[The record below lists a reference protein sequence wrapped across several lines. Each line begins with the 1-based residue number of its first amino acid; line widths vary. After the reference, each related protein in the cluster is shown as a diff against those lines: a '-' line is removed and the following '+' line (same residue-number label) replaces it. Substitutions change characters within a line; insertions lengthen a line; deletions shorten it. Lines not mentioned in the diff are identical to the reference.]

1 MKTILGLDLGY
12 GDVKVTLMQEDGNI
26 LQQFKFPSMIGITKK
41 NEFINDNRIYE
52 FKGHNYYV
60 GENATHLPSENLI
73 EITEYKNLEY
83 YSCIFLFHALKKL
96 TTIPDIIVTG
106 LSKAQIQ
113 NSGYFKEELQE
124 FVVNNET
131 FKFPEIYVLPQG
143 AGSKLTIDKYG
154 TNFPQEQTE
163 FHGNSTYVCCDCGM
177 NTLDIF
183 MVTDGKTSPN
193 LFEGIEK
200 EGVMKIATE
209 VAKKVKELHNRQ
221 ITLQEAKEILNT
233 GVYKLRNVE
242 HDFKDY
248 VAEIKKDYLKN
259 LLSLIESK
267 YGKILDKCN
276 FIFLSGGGSTFFK
289 STEDGFIKVPKNK
302 AEYFNS
308 LGFSL
313 FGLTKIKQSA

>member
-1 MKTILGLDLGY
+1 MKYILGLDIGY
-12 GDVKVTLMQEDGNI
+12 GDNKITLGNETGEI
-26 LQQFKFPSMIGITKK
+26 LKIFKFPSMIGVTKK
-41 NEFINDNRIYE
+41 NEFINDTRIYE

-60 GENATHLPSENLI
+60 GENASHLPSENLI

-83 YSCIFLFHALKKL
+83 YAPLFLYHALKMIEVK
-96 TTIPDIIVTG
+96 PDIIVTG

-124 FVVNNET
+124 FVVNGET
-131 FKFPEIYVLPQG
+131 FKFSEIYVLPQG

-163 FHGNSTYVCCDCGM
+163 FHGNSTYVCCDVGM
-177 NTLDIF
+177 NTLDVF

-209 VAKKVKELHNRQ
+209 VAKKVKELHDRQ
-221 ITLQEAKEILNT
+221 ITLQEAKEILNS
-233 GVYKLRNVE
+233 GVYKLRNIE

-248 VAEIKKDYLKN
+248 VAEIKKQYLKS
-259 LLSLIESK
+259 LLDLIESK

-289 STEDGFIKVPKNK
+289 STEDGFIKVPKAK
-302 AEYFNS
+302 QEFYNS
-308 LGFSL
+308 LGFAL
-313 FGLTKIKQSA
+313 FGLTKIK

>member
-1 MKTILGLDLGY
+1 MKYILGLDIGY
-12 GDVKVTLMQEDGNI
+12 GDNKITLANETGEI
-26 LQQFKFPSMIGITKK
+26 LKIFKFPSMIGITKK

-60 GENATHLPSENLI
+60 GEHAAHLPSENLI

-83 YSCIFLFHALKKL
+83 YAPLFLYHSLKMIEI
-96 TTIPDIIVTG
+96 TPDVIVTG

-113 NSGYFKEELQE
+113 NSGYFKEALQE
-124 FVVNNET
+124 FVVNGET
-131 FKFPEIYVLPQG
+131 FKFQEIYVLPQG

-163 FHGNSTYVCCDCGM
+163 FHGNSTYVCCDVGM

-209 VAKKVKELHNRQ
+209 VAKKVNELHGRQ
-221 ITLQEAKEILNT
+221 ITLQEAKEILNS

-259 LLSLIESK
+259 LLSLIETK

-289 STEDGFIKVPKNK
+289 STDDGFIKVPKTK
-302 AEYFNS
+302 HEFYNS
-308 LGFSL
+308 LGFGL
-313 FGLTKIKQSA
+313 FGLTKIKG